1 MPSTVFRDCGNE
13 SGERRIV
20 SWTLSEDKSS
30 VFLRAMPYCDSK
42 TKSGQE
48 KRPEYKL
55 SALSQGWQNGPE

>member
-1 MPSTVFRDCGNE
+1 M
-13 SGERRIV
+13 
-20 SWTLSEDKSS
+20 LSEDKSN

-55 SALSQGWQNGPE
+55 SALSQG